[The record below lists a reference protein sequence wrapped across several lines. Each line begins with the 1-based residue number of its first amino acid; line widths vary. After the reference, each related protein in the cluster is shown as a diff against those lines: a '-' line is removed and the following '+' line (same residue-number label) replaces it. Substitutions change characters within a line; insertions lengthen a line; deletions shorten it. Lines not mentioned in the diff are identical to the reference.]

1 MERREGGEERQSERR
16 LARKSS
22 QRECGVFLDDAR
34 FFFFLG
40 GGIRGMR
47 AAGGGEESRCWMD
60 PALPAPCFRKGG
72 WMGAK
77 PAASGQRTSLAS
89 PPWARGWGDSSRG

>member
-34 FFFFLG
+34 FFFLG